1 VLIKFVQAKT
11 VFKNECKMLIKETA
25 LSVFP
30 EQLLEKFIM
39 GEAMREKVR
48 YSCNKTNISP

>member
-1 VLIKFVQAKT
+1 MQNVNKR
-11 VFKNECKMLIKETA
+11 ETA